1 MANRTTPGKVSPLVP
16 HVETGFDFTPFIGQA
31 NRLINRFLYTPG
43 EETDEAV
50 LLDLETY
57 LAAHLA
63 TVANP
68 PTASES
74 GTGVSTTFARGPL
87 TKGLD
92 STPPG
97 QVAKAMDT
105 TGLLASALLG
115 KQPFI
120 FEVFGT

>member
-1 MANRTTPGKVSPLVP
+1 MANRTTPNRVAPLVP
-16 HVETGFDFTPFIGQA
+16 HAETGFDFTPFIGQA

-74 GTGVSTTFARGPL
+74 GTGVSTSFARGPL

-105 TGLLASALLG
+105 TGLLASAMLG

>member
-1 MANRTTPGKVSPLVP
+1 MANRTTPTRVAPLVP
-16 HVETGFDFTPFIGQA
+16 HVENGFDFSPFIGQA
-31 NRLINRFLYTPG
+31 NRLIDRFLYTPG
-43 EETDEAV
+43 EETDAAA

-63 TVANP
+63 TLANP

-74 GTGVSTTFARGPL
+74 GTGVSASFARAPL

-105 TGLLASALLG
+105 TGILTSAMLG